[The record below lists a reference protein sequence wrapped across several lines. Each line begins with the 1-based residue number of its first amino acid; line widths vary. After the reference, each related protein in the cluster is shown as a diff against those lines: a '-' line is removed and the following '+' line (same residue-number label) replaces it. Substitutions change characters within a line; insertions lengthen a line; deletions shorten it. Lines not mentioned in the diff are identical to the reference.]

1 MYLTQKILFSR
12 RNKLEMQTLTLIFI
26 ILQKKKK
33 VYKLIK
39 YFFLPKATHTLTLM
53 WITFKNLH
61 NVTPI
66 QTAK

>member
-1 MYLTQKILFSR
+1 MYLTQRIVFSQ

-26 ILQKKKK
+26 ILQIKKK

-39 YFFLPKATHTLTLM
+39 YFFFLAKATHTLTLM

-66 QTAK
+66 

>member
-1 MYLTQKILFSR
+1 MYLTQKILFSQ

-26 ILQKKKK
+26 ILQIKKK
-33 VYKLIK
+33 VYKLIQ
-39 YFFLPKATHTLTLM
+39 YLFLPKATHTLTLT

>member
-1 MYLTQKILFSR
+1 MYLTQRIVFSQK
-12 RNKLEMQTLTLIFI
+12 NKLEMQTLTLIFI
-26 ILQKKKK
+26 ILQIKKK

-39 YFFLPKATHTLTLM
+39 YFFVLLKATHTLTLM

-66 QTAK
+66 

>member
-26 ILQKKKK
+26 ILQIKKK

-39 YFFLPKATHTLTLM
+39 KIFLPKATHTLTLM

>member
-1 MYLTQKILFSR
+1 MYLTQRIVFSQ

-26 ILQKKKK
+26 ILQIKKK

-39 YFFLPKATHTLTLM
+39 YFFFLPKATHTLTLM

-61 NVTPI
+61 NVTQI
-66 QTAK
+66 